1 MTDLERLKAAY
12 AAARD
17 AYNAALAAYNAAL
30 AAYDA
35 APHTAE
41 DPDDR
46 TAYDLYAAMAD
57 YADTWAKRETSPWYL
72 SIRAAIKRGRE
83 LERGA

>member
-1 MTDLERLKAAY
+1 MTDLERLKAA
-12 AAARD
+12 RD
-17 AYNAALAAYNAAL
+17 AADAAYAAYNAAL
-30 AAYDA
+30 DAYNVAYAAHA
-35 APHTAE
+35 AE

-46 TAYDLYAAMAD
+46 VAYDLYAAMAD
-57 YADTWAKRETSPWYL
+57 YPDTWARRETSPWYL